1 MKKEKILSLVS
12 KIYGIFITLIMLS
25 LFGPK
30 LIGSINELAISSLFN
45 WYDNPTGLFFTYILG
60 YIIIWWKPLWGSI
73 IIMAGGLLFY
83 IFNPHNV
90 MFPLFFILPT
100 FLVSILYIWSW
111 YYTHKKQKSTNP

>member
-12 KIYGIFITLIMLS
+12 KIYGILITLLMLS

-73 IIMAGGLLFY
+73 IIIAACLLFF

-90 MFPLFFILPT
+90 MFQLFFLLPIT
-100 FLVSILYIWSW
+100 LVSVLYFWNWI
-111 YYTHKKQKSTNP
+111 YIRNTNKQ

>member
-12 KIYGIFITLIMLS
+12 KIYGIVITLIMLG

-30 LIGSINELAISSLFN
+30 LIGSIDKLSMSSILN
-45 WYDNPTGLFFTYILG
+45 WYDNPIGLFFTYLLG

-83 IFNPHNV
+83 FFNPLNV
-90 MFPLFFILPT
+90 MFLFIFLLPT
-100 FLVSILYIWSW
+100 YLISVLYIWSW
-111 YYTHKKQKSTNP
+111 YYSLKKK